1 MKTPW
6 KVKSTPSLER
16 ERSRRSYPTC
26 SSDWAVN
33 KESCRCHCKEQSLC
47 NKRLVGA
54 FSNVLKPIER
64 AAADLAVDR
73 EGVGL
78 VRDREVVQL
87 AAAEKPRGAA
97 GGANLCASLC
107 SPNVLRAFVLATDRL
122 QKSVFGSL
130 LDLYVHR

>member
-1 MKTPW
+1 MC
-6 KVKSTPSLER
+6 
-16 ERSRRSYPTC
+16 RSRRELSNAYLLAKIGVDTAENEPLEVWGGNSIQYSLHSLF
-26 SSDWAVN
+26 SS
-33 KESCRCHCKEQSLC
+33 
-47 NKRLVGA
+47 
-54 FSNVLKPIER
+54 VLKPIER

-107 SPNVLRAFVLATDRL
+107 SPNVVRAFVLATDRL